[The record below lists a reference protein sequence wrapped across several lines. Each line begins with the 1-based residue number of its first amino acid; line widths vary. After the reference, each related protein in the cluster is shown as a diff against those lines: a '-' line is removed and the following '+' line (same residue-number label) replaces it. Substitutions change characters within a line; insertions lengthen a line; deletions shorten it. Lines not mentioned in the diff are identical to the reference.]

1 MKITKEKLIQMIKE
15 EVIDLGKYRDNKEAT
30 VQKSIKLEEEVA
42 EIVASLYGGHQY
54 IPVEVIEKME
64 ELIDLVEGS
73 L

>member
-42 EIVASLYGGHQY
+42 EKVA
-54 IPVEVIEKME
+54 
-64 ELIDLVEGS
+64 EL
-73 L
+73 

>member
-42 EIVASLYGGHQY
+42 EIVAELYGGHQY